1 MRKYEQWSGENG
13 LALLRGWVRA
23 GVPEAELARRMGVS
37 AATLREWAAKNPAL
51 RDALAERGDAVDYAV
66 EDALLRKA
74 LGYESTE
81 RKVEVSAKGE
91 RKETE
96 TVKQIGPD
104 VSAIS
109 LWLKKR
115 RPETWGDGGQAAPPE
130 NNLLERLDAGG
141 DLDGIPELQPAAA
154 CDTDV
159 VAEAGAEGL

>member
-1 MRKYEQWSGENG
+1 MRKYQQWCEGSG
-13 LALLRGWVRA
+13 LTLLRGWTRE

-37 AATLREWAAKNPAL
+37 ASTLREWAAKSPAL
-51 RDALAERGDAVDYAV
+51 REALEQRSDAVDYAV

-96 TVKQIGPD
+96 TVKQVGPD
-104 VSAIS
+104 MSAIS

-115 RPETWGDGGQAAPPE
+115 KPETWGEGGAAAPPE

-141 DLDGIPELQPAAA
+141 DLDGIPELQPPAA
-154 CDTDV
+154 CDADV